1 MNTFVAV
8 KSGYY
13 FAVICTTLL
22 SGVKL
27 LSTGRVVLCNGNY
40 YPLYK
45 GAQWEDA
52 QKIDNLIDDNGL
64 SVFPINKDGGAK

>member
-27 LSTGRVVLCNGNY
+27 LSTGRVVMCNGNH

-45 GAQWEDA
+45 GAQREDA
-52 QKIDNLIDDNGL
+52 RKIDNLIDDNGL
-64 SVFPINKDGGAK
+64 SVFPINKDGGIK